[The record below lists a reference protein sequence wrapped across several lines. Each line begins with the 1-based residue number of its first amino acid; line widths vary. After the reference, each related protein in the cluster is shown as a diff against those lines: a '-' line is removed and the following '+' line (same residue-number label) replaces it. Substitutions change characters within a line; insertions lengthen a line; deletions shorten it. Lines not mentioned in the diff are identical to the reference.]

1 MNLNGKNEGR
11 VGKIDFGM
19 ALPAEISIAASAR
32 DLSIIDWYT
41 GSSNS
46 LKE

>member
-19 ALPAEISIAASAR
+19 ALPAEMLHLLGISP
-32 DLSIIDWYT
+32 
-41 GSSNS
+41 
-46 LKE
+46 